1 MDKCYHFRSELDEEE
16 TKVLEEITKYIH
28 SVGKQSVETT
38 AYLQALGVSKGL
50 NVAKF
55 HEQVQQELDAEV
67 QKKKDGTLSPNSYLI
82 ISCLIMSCIVCD
94 MLHEILVF
102 SLLVFLYFAEWKHRK
117 EWHTWSRSLCGTSRF
132 KWRQFWWLFLRSRF
146 NTVEHWHWRLSGD
159 WGHWARY
166 HSVLCQLTRRPG
178 CCCHVSRLFE

>member
-16 TKVLEEITKYIH
+16 TKVLEDITKCIH

-55 HEQVQQELDAEV
+55 HEQVQQDLDAEA

-102 SLLVFLYFAEWKHRK
+102 LLLVFLYFAE
-117 EWHTWSRSLCGTSRF
+117 
-132 KWRQFWWLFLRSRF
+132 
-146 NTVEHWHWRLSGD
+146 
-159 WGHWARY
+159 
-166 HSVLCQLTRRPG
+166 
-178 CCCHVSRLFE
+178 